1 MKRGEEGKAVAVAK
15 SGLDNIPEH
24 RVSLLDTI
32 GNLYLRQGRAEDAV
46 RYFKQSNEESRQLG
60 APSAFVA
67 TSYNNLGVAYMALA
81 RTVAFTDAENRNRA
95 LRDAREAFQK
105 SLEQE
110 TNIGVLDSLVN
121 ASHGMG
127 EAAAIEEDLRKKL
140 AANLNEFTSLYMLGS
155 LLSLEERYPESIQY
169 FERAEQQDNR
179 SEVLYFNYA
188 FALSKAGQSDRAI
201 EQYMKALRLDP
212 IFHEAHYNLAL
223 LYIQKLNYAS
233 ALQHLNSIVSV
244 ESANVKANLKLAEIY
259 AAQGQI
265 PLAKQ
270 HLQRVLKA
278 SPQDREALSL
288 FARIGG

>member
-1 MKRGEEGKAVAVAK
+1 M
-15 SGLDNIPEH
+15 
-24 RVSLLDTI
+24 
-32 GNLYLRQGRAEDAV
+32 Q
-46 RYFKQSNEESRQLG
+46 
-60 APSAFVA
+60 
-67 TSYNNLGVAYMALA
+67 
-81 RTVAFTDAENRNRA
+81 TD
-95 LRDAREAFQK
+95 
-105 SLEQE
+105 
-110 TNIGVLDSLVN
+110 
-121 ASHGMG
+121 
-127 EAAAIEEDLRKKL
+127 DLR
-140 AANLNEFTSLYMLGS
+140 GS
-155 LLSLEERYPESIQY
+155 

-270 HLQRVLKA
+270 HLRQVLKA